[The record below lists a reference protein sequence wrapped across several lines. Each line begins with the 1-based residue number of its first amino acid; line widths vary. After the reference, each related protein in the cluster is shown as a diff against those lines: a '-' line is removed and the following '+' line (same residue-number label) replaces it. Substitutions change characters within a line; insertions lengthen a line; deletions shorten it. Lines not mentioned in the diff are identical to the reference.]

1 MCCAIFILYNWV
13 CASLNRMK
21 STQSL
26 TNFVSSI
33 VVFPERSRGRF
44 RGNARYLDALQ
55 KLTSRAKS
63 PFCAINMSNHLNV
76 GFRILWCE
84 LWCVRLDVLVE
95 KRTRPN
101 MQRVLGTFFQF
112 SQNQKKRDWERS
124 RDDADDEQRRFFFSF
139 AFFLTLLSYTPSFKK
154 ILTLLS
160 SLQKSAT
167 TDDK

>member
-1 MCCAIFILYNWV
+1 MCYTILILYNWV
-13 CASLNRMK
+13 FASLNRMK

-44 RGNARYLDALQ
+44 WGNARCLDALQ
-55 KLTSRAKS
+55 KLTLRAKS

-84 LWCVRLDVLVE
+84 LWCFRLDVPVE

-101 MQRVLGTFFQF
+101 RQRVVGTFFQF
-112 SQNQKKRDWERS
+112 SQNQKKRDWERR
-124 RDDADDEQRRFFFSF
+124 RDDDDDEQRRFFFLLR
-139 AFFLTLLSYTPSFKK
+139 FFFFYTFLSLTL
-154 ILTLLS
+154 
-160 SLQKSAT
+160 
-167 TDDK
+167 

>member
-13 CASLNRMK
+13 FASLNRMK
-21 STQSL
+21 STQSF

-44 RGNARYLDALQ
+44 WGNALYLDALQ

-112 SQNQKKRDWERS
+112 SQNSKNRSNRNIVAVIVLSVRLRVERGI
-124 RDDADDEQRRFFFSF
+124 
-139 AFFLTLLSYTPSFKK
+139 TP
-154 ILTLLS
+154 LYN
-160 SLQKSAT
+160 SANRKP
-167 TDDK
+167 DLD